1 MKREF
6 VASIRCPFCRAD
18 GLGLTVREEDAREVR
33 EGELACGACGRSF
46 SIHKGIPDFIDPADE
61 ALAREVAGWIQLA
74 GPLGEDLV
82 PVMTALPHFP
92 HPPWPH
98 VAPDFFQ
105 LFEYLS
111 FAGQRVVDIGAGR
124 TWSSR
129 FLKTLGQAQEVVAVD
144 VLTTRFL
151 GLETADVFFQ
161 ADGVQFERVRGDIHR
176 LPLPDGWADAVFSC
190 AAIHH
195 SGDLDSLFAEVF
207 RVLGPG
213 GAFVFISEP
222 VKMESIPGNRPH
234 NIETE
239 VGINEHFYSYA
250 EYTDALTRAGFVF
263 HRMVPRSIRH
273 RLLYPDPDLLQE
285 APGFIRRLAR
295 TPRGR
300 RVLDLLLRNRLA
312 GPWLYRQ
319 WSLPLSGV
327 AQKPRI
333 A

>member
-1 MKREF
+1 MQREL
-6 VASIRCPFCRAD
+6 VESIRCPFCRGG
-18 GLGLTVREEDAREVR
+18 GLELAVEQEDVREVR
-33 EGELACGACGRSF
+33 EGTLRCPGCGRDF
-46 SIHKGIPDFIDPADE
+46 PVRKGIPDFIDPADE
-61 ALAREVAGWIQLA
+61 VLAREVAGWIQLA

-82 PVMTALPHFP
+82 PVMTALPQFP

-105 LFEYLS
+105 IFEYLS

-129 FLKTLGQAQEVVAVD
+129 FLKTLGQAREVVAVD

-161 ADGVQFERVRGDIHR
+161 ADGIYFERVRGDIHR
-176 LPLPDGWADAVFSC
+176 LPLADGWADVVFSC

-195 SGDLDSLFAEVF
+195 SGDLDTLFAEVF

-222 VKMESIPGNRPH
+222 VKMESIPGNVPV
-234 NIETE
+234 NVETE
-239 VGINEHFYSYA
+239 VGINEHFYSFS
-250 EYTDALTRAGFVF
+250 EYTDALARAGFTF
-263 HRMVPRSIRH
+263 HRMAPRSIRY
-273 RLLYPDPDLLQE
+273 RLLYPDPDLYQG
-285 APGFIRRLAR
+285 APRFVRGLAR
-295 TPRGR
+295 SYRGR
-300 RVLDLLLRNRLA
+300 KVLERMLQNRLA

-327 AQKPRI
+327 AQKPR
-333 A
+333 